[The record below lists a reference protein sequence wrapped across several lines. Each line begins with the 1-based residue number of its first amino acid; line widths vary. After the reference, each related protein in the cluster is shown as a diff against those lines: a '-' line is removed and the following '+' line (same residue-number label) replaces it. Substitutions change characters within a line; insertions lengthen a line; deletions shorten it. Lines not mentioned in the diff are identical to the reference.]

1 MSALAKAAG
10 LFRPNNS
17 ERRIGPIGVDFA
29 LESLQLVQLESAGG
43 QSPTVFARATVP
55 YDVPRHDILLDPQL
69 FTKVVKQG
77 LAEDGFHGRNA
88 VMAVPTGLFRTLSI
102 NYQTGP
108 DHDDAAAIL
117 RIMQHRL
124 DGELSDFVL
133 DYLPVKS
140 RSKNDEKLALVA
152 VSEREPVIA
161 LLEAARKAKLEVDAL
176 EIGPVAISRLVSA
189 MAMATSTDKSNVL
202 VINSGRQASYLTLIS
217 GDDLLFDQQV
227 SFGENELVHQLADTL
242 DMSDSM
248 ARDLVLRTG
257 IAPNDDPSA
266 TDIDDAGLLRTM
278 AQIVKPQFMRL
289 VEEIKRVCLYA
300 AAETRGGAVTQVY
313 LLGSIARWPGSD
325 GLLGSMIDLKIA
337 KIPDPLAPFAEI
349 SDATIVQAPVSA
361 PEIAVATGL
370 ALKGL
375 HGNG

>member
-1 MSALAKAAG
+1 MSALAKAVG
-10 LFRPNNS
+10 LFRPGTGD
-17 ERRIGPIGVDFA
+17 RQIGPIGVDFA
-29 LESLQLVQLESAGG
+29 LESLQLVQLESVGG
-43 QSPTVFARATVP
+43 QSPVVYARATVP
-55 YDVPRHDILLDPQL
+55 YEASRHDILADPLL
-69 FTKVVKQG
+69 FTSVVKNG
-77 LAEDGFHGRNA
+77 LAADSFHGRKA

-108 DHDDAAAIL
+108 ELDDAAAIL

-124 DGELSDFVL
+124 DGDLSDFVL
-133 DYLPVKS
+133 DYLPVRN

-152 VSEREPVIA
+152 VSEREPIVA
-161 LLEAARKAKLEVDAL
+161 LLEAARKAKLDVDAL
-176 EIGPVAISRLVSA
+176 EIGPVAISRLVGA
-189 MAMATSTDKSNVL
+189 MSMATSTAASNVL

-217 GDDLLFDQQV
+217 GEDLLFDQQV

-242 DMSDSM
+242 DMSDDM

-257 IAPNDDPSA
+257 IAPNDDPTA
-266 TDIDDAGLLRTM
+266 TAIDDAGLLRTM

-289 VEEIKRVCLYA
+289 VDEIKRVCLYA

-325 GLLGSMIDLKIA
+325 GLLSSMIDLKIA
-337 KIPDPLAPFAEI
+337 KIPDPLAPFAEV
-349 SDATIVQAPVSA
+349 SDSTIVNAPVSA

-370 ALKGL
+370 ALRGL
-375 HGNG
+375 HGDG